1 MQQRTDEWMRARA
14 GQFTASRS
22 AALMARTK
30 SGPSSSRAEL
40 ITTLAIERL
49 TGVCV
54 DNYTTGPMRRG
65 IDLEPLALAAYITWS
80 GMWVEEEAYIASAD
94 LPNTGCSPDGLVG
107 EDGLVEVKCP
117 ANAAKHVAALRS
129 GAHAVEYRWQ
139 LQHQMMVC
147 GRQWNDAI
155 SFDPRFPGGL
165 QMAITRVQRDE
176 AAIAELRAAIIAAD
190 DEVTALVLELSA
202 RRWGRP

>member
-1 MQQRTDEWMRARA
+1 MQQRTDEWMRRRA

-30 SGPSSSRAEL
+30 AGSSSSRAEL
-40 ITTLAIERL
+40 IMTLAIERL
-49 TGVCV
+49 NGECV
-54 DNYTTGPMRRG
+54 PTYSNSAMQRG

-80 GMWVEEEAYIASAD
+80 GTWIEEEAYIASAD

-107 EDGLVEVKCP
+107 EDGMVEVKCP

-155 SFDPRFPGGL
+155 SFDPRFPEGL
-165 QMAITRVQRDE
+165 QTAITRVQRDE
-176 AAIAELRAAIIAAD
+176 AAISELRAAIIAAD
-190 DEVTALVLELSA
+190 DEVAALVLELSGL
-202 RRWGRP
+202 RWGRP